1 MTGDRPRRT
10 HDPRQAAEAAFKAA
24 TTKPLEPIR
33 GPDPAVKTP
42 HLPGATELVS
52 LRIDRDVLDH
62 FQEDGPGW
70 QARINQALRKAAG
83 K

>member
-1 MTGDRPRRT
+1 MSTDRTRRG

-24 TTKPLEPIR
+24 TTKPPEPVR
-33 GPDPAVKTP
+33 GPDPVAKKP
-42 HLPGATELVS
+42 FIPGATELVS

-70 QARINQALRKAAG
+70 QDRINQALRKAAG